1 MDTFLLYGLLL
12 LACVNMRVTALTLNV
27 KFITSSG
34 VKTSQVNQGDSVTLE
49 CSWGHIGVNKR
60 VTWLRETNSN
70 GMETVW
76 SYEGGQLTSQIAL
89 NEAASGYEG
98 KFINVGQN
106 TYRTQ
111 HKIKLLNAQK
121 EDEGKYWCVVDIN
134 DVNTTSPSPKLTVNV
149 PATTSSTKTTI
160 TTITTTA
167 TPIVTIA
174 NNSDTVTESSPL
186 LKSAAPTYSLS
197 SSPRTTTPI
206 TTTATPIVT
215 TGNNSDTITTAT
227 PIVTTANNSDT
238 ITESSPLPQ
247 FTTPTYSLSSSP
259 RATTPI
265 TTMPARDPTANE
277 MYEAP
282 DGNGGLPIPLIGG
295 AAGGLVLVLIVVV
308 VVIVVLR
315 RKRKLNKDEET
326 EMKENEYA
334 YVAFEST
341 VQTGSSGSSDHPK
354 GTDDG
359 KHKRTNEKATLEDET
374 ELKDHNY
381 SEISPVA
388 QLQTT
393 DKNPKTS
400 ADKTPADGETET
412 NENHVADISPV
423 MTLQEEGDEKTKVSN
438 GKVPMEDEE
447 TKSHHYSETD
457 PESKLQIDKND
468 TSESPKAAEPQT
480 EEPYSYITY
489 KQTQSSE
496 SDVQYY
502 NVVNAGHSKVQEVSN
517 LETGKK
523 DKDTK
528 QMLSNPVALT
538 KDKIAKVK
546 PKPKASKEDV
556 KQNVDDAQ
564 DVQLAEADIQGKKA
578 VKQRK
583 GKEKE
588 NQGSEEQCV
597 KDNTNEKKDA
607 KVAETENDPEAP
619 EYAQVDI
626 TKKKAVKETA
636 REPEQKD
643 AEGHLRMQT
652 AQQDGKNADDVATPR
667 HKQIKTA
674 KQRAEKRADKKTGPA
689 KEASRDKTVIDEKKA
704 GKQADEKTHAAK
716 EASQG
721 KSDITEK
728 KTGKSTAKDSTN
740 MILDGK
746 GEATDK
752 AMKPKVQKKPKK
764 VSKDKPNMKDVNQ
777 AEKDHKTLDHAQV
790 EKTQDEKQ
798 TAAANVDKT
807 SPYANVDKVEYGKQ
821 NVTSDDSSTYVE
833 IVTNHNKSRGAENI
847 VCTVPDTVY
856 SAVEFRDKQQS
867 DCDSD

>member
-1 MDTFLLYGLLL
+1 MDNFLLYGLLL
-12 LACVNMRVTALTLNV
+12 LACVNMRVAVTV
-27 KFITSSG
+27 RFYTSSR
-34 VKTSQVNQGDSVTLE
+34 VRTSQVNQGDSVELW
-49 CSWGHIGVNKR
+49 CSWGNIDVNKR
-60 VTWLRETNSN
+60 VTWFRETSSS
-70 GMETVW
+70 GMKTIW
-76 SYEGGQLTSQIAL
+76 SYEGGRLTSQTVS
-89 NEAASGYEG
+89 NVAASGYED
-98 KFINVGQN
+98 KLIKVKQN

-134 DVNTTSPSPKLTVNV
+134 GVTTTSPSPKLTVNV

-160 TTITTTA
+160 ITITTTA

-174 NNSDTVTESSPL
+174 NNSDTITESSPL
-186 LKSAAPTYSLS
+186 LKSVAPTYSLS

-215 TGNNSDTITTAT
+215 T
-227 PIVTTANNSDT
+227 VNNSDT

-315 RKRKLNKDEET
+315 RKMKLNKDEET

-393 DKNPKTS
+393 DKSPKTS

-423 MTLQEEGDEKTKVSN
+423 MTLQEEGDEKNKVSN

-447 TKSHHYSETD
+447 MKSHHYSESD

-480 EEPYSYITY
+480 EEPYSYITH

-538 KDKIAKVK
+538 KPQKRPDKDKIAKVK

-619 EYAQVDI
+619 VDM
-626 TKKKAVKETA
+626 TKKKAAKETA

-674 KQRAEKRADKKTGPA
+674 KQRAEKLADKKTGPA
-689 KEASRDKTVIDEKKA
+689 KEVSRDKTVIDEKKA
-704 GKQADEKTHAAK
+704 EKQADEKTHAAK

-740 MILDGK
+740 MVLDGK

-764 VSKDKPNMKDVNQ
+764 VSKDKPNMKDINQ
-777 AEKDHKTLDHAQV
+777 AQKDHKTLDYAQV
-790 EKTQDEKQ
+790 EKTQNGKQ
-798 TAAANVDKT
+798 TAAASVDKI

-821 NVTSDDSSTYVE
+821 NVASDDSSTYAK
-833 IVTNHNKSRGAENI
+833 IVTNNKPNGAENI

-856 SAVEFRDKQQS
+856 SAVEFRDRQQS
-867 DCDSD
+867 DSDSD